1 LIRDSIAKRIYPGHN
16 SEVGS
21 VSPSPSGSG
30 SCKLN
35 ENED

>member
-21 VSPSPSGSG
+21 VSPPPSG

-35 ENED
+35 ENEN